1 MNQLANSLFSWFLLL
16 LAVSCTTVETVPPP
30 PPPQQQ
36 VNVDIHNE
44 QLKDLKKRTQ
54 FLEEEIAF
62 LKNELSLIKE
72 KSTET
77 TVNYI
82 LTDSERLAYQESF
95 ELIRQGDYEAA
106 QIAFSN
112 YIKSYQGS
120 AFIDD
125 AKFWLAESFYAQ
137 GNYIKALEIFENIQS
152 QHPKSEKIMESIL
165 KSGFCYYELRNFEK
179 SLTIFKQIIT
189 DYPNSSVSRLATEK
203 LNTIR

>member
-1 MNQLANSLFSWFLLL
+1 MTQLMNTLFSLFFLFLL
-16 LAVSCTTVETVPPP
+16 VGCTSVETVS
-30 PPPQQQ
+30 PPQQI
-36 VNVDIHNE
+36 NIDSLKE
-44 QLKDLKKRTQ
+44 QLKELQKRTQ
-54 FLEEEIAF
+54 FLEEEVTV
-62 LKNELSLIKE
+62 LKSGLSLVKE
-72 KSTET
+72 NITES
-77 TVNYI
+77 TVNDV

-95 ELIRQGDYEAA
+95 ELIRQGNYEAA

-120 AFIDD
+120 SFIDD

-137 GNYIKALEIFENIQS
+137 GNYIKALEIFENIHS

-165 KSGFCYYELRNFEK
+165 KSGFCYYELGNFEK

-203 LNTIR
+203 LNTIK

>member
-1 MNQLANSLFSWFLLL
+1 MTQLMNSLFSFFLLFL
-16 LAVSCTTVETVPPP
+16 VVSCTTVETVS
-30 PPPQQQ
+30 PPQQI
-36 VNVDIHNE
+36 NVDTFKE
-44 QLKDLKKRTQ
+44 QLKDLKKKTQ
-54 FLEEEIAF
+54 LLEEEMNV
-62 LKNELSLIKE
+62 LKNELSLVK
-72 KSTET
+72 KDFTEEINND
-77 TVNYI
+77 V

-120 AFIDD
+120 SFIDD

-152 QHPKSEKIMESIL
+152 QYPKTEKIMESIL
-165 KSGFCYYELRNFEK
+165 KAGFCYYELGNFEK

>member
-16 LAVSCTTVETVPPP
+16 LAVSCTTVETVPP

-120 AFIDD
+120 SFIDD

-152 QHPKSEKIMESIL
+152 QYPKSEKIMESIL
-165 KSGFCYYELRNFEK
+165 KSGFCYYELGNFEK

>member
-1 MNQLANSLFSWFLLL
+1 MTQLMNSLFSFFLLFL
-16 LAVSCTTVETVPPP
+16 VYSCTTVETVS
-30 PPPQQQ
+30 PPPQQI
-36 VNVDIHNE
+36 NVDTFKE
-44 QLKDLKKRTQ
+44 QLKDLKKKTQ
-54 FLEEEIAF
+54 LLEEEMNL
-62 LKNELSLIKE
+62 LKNELSLVK
-72 KSTET
+72 KDFTEEINND
-77 TVNYI
+77 V

-95 ELIRQGDYEAA
+95 ELIRRGDYEAA

-120 AFIDD
+120 SFIDD
-125 AKFWLAESFYAQ
+125 AKFWLAESFYSQ

-152 QHPKSEKIMESIL
+152 QYPKSEKIMESIL
-165 KSGFCYYELRNFEK
+165 KSGFCYYELGNFEK

>member
-1 MNQLANSLFSWFLLL
+1 MFYIY
-16 LAVSCTTVETVPPP
+16 SCTTVETAS
-30 PPPQQQ
+30 PPQQI
-36 VNVDIHNE
+36 NVDTFKE
-44 QLKDLKKRTQ
+44 QLKDLKKKTQ
-54 FLEEEIAF
+54 LLEEEMNV
-62 LKNELSLIKE
+62 LKNELSLVK
-72 KSTET
+72 KDFTEEINND
-77 TVNYI
+77 V

-95 ELIRQGDYEAA
+95 ELIRRGDYEAA

-152 QHPKSEKIMESIL
+152 QYPKSEKIMESIL
-165 KSGFCYYELRNFEK
+165 KSGFCYYELGNFEK

>member
-1 MNQLANSLFSWFLLL
+1 MTQLMNIMFSVFLLL
-16 LAVSCTTVETVPPP
+16 LVAGCTTVETVS
-30 PPPQQQ
+30 PPPQI
-36 VNVDIHNE
+36 NVDGLKE
-44 QLKDLKKRTQ
+44 QLKELQKITQ
-54 FLEEEIAF
+54 VLEEEIIV
-62 LKNELSLIKE
+62 LKSELSLVQENINE
-72 KSTET
+72 N
-77 TVNYI
+77 TVNDV

-179 SLTIFKQIIT
+179 ALTIFKQIIT

>member
-1 MNQLANSLFSWFLLL
+1 MTQLMNSLFSFFLLFL
-16 LAVSCTTVETVPPP
+16 VYSCTTVETVS
-30 PPPQQQ
+30 PPPQQI
-36 VNVDIHNE
+36 NVDTFKE
-44 QLKDLKKRTQ
+44 QLKDLKKKTQ
-54 FLEEEIAF
+54 LLEEEMNL
-62 LKNELSLIKE
+62 LKNELSLVK
-72 KSTET
+72 KDFTEEINND
-77 TVNYI
+77 V

-95 ELIRQGDYEAA
+95 ELIRRGDYEAA

-120 AFIDD
+120 SFIDD
-125 AKFWLAESFYAQ
+125 AKFWLAESFYSQ
-137 GNYIKALEIFENIQS
+137 GNYIKALEIFENIQR

-165 KSGFCYYELRNFEK
+165 KSGFCYYELGNFEK

>member
-1 MNQLANSLFSWFLLL
+1 MTQLMNSLFSFFLLFL
-16 LAVSCTTVETVPPP
+16 VHSCTTVETAS
-30 PPPQQQ
+30 PPQQI
-36 VNVDIHNE
+36 NVDIFKE
-44 QLKDLKKRTQ
+44 QLKDLKKKTQ
-54 FLEEEIAF
+54 LLEEEMNV
-62 LKNELSLIKE
+62 LKNELSLVK
-72 KSTET
+72 KDFTEEINND
-77 TVNYI
+77 VH
-82 LTDSERLAYQESF
+82 TDSERLAYQESF

-120 AFIDD
+120 SFIDD

-152 QHPKSEKIMESIL
+152 QYPKSEKIMESIL
-165 KSGFCYYELRNFEK
+165 KSGFCYYELGNFEK

>member
-1 MNQLANSLFSWFLLL
+1 MTQLVNSLFSLLIIL
-16 LAVSCTTVETVPPP
+16 LVVSCTTVETVSPPE
-30 PPPQQQ
+30 QI
-36 VNVDIHNE
+36 NVDIYKE
-44 QLKDLKKRTQ
+44 QLKDLKKKTQ
-54 FLEEEIAF
+54 FLEEEITL
-62 LKNELSLIKE
+62 LKNELSLVKDKFTE
-72 KSTET
+72 K
-77 TVNYI
+77 TVDYI

>member
-1 MNQLANSLFSWFLLL
+1 MTQLVNSLFSLSLLL
-16 LAVSCTTVETVPPP
+16 LVVSCTTVETVS
-30 PPPQQQ
+30 PPQQI
-36 VNVDIHNE
+36 NVDIYNE

-62 LKNELSLIKE
+62 LKNELSYELSLIKE
-72 KSTET
+72 KFTET

-179 SLTIFKQIIT
+179 ALTIFKQIIT

>member
-1 MNQLANSLFSWFLLL
+1 MTQLVNSLFSLSLLL
-16 LAVSCTTVETVPPP
+16 LVVSCTTIETVS
-30 PPPQQQ
+30 PPQQI
-36 VNVDIHNE
+36 NVDIYNE
-44 QLKDLKKRTQ
+44 QLKNLKKRTQ

-112 YIKSYQGS
+112 YINSYEGS

-179 SLTIFKQIIT
+179 ALTIFKQIIT

>member
-1 MNQLANSLFSWFLLL
+1 MTQLMNTLFSLFFLLL
-16 LAVSCTTVETVPPP
+16 LVVGCTTVETVS
-30 PPPQQQ
+30 PPQQI
-36 VNVDIHNE
+36 NVDSLKE
-44 QLKDLKKRTQ
+44 QLKELQKITQ
-54 FLEEEIAF
+54 VLEEEIIV
-62 LKNELSLIKE
+62 LKSELSLVQENIKE
-72 KSTET
+72 N
-77 TVNYI
+77 TVNDV

-112 YIKSYQGS
+112 YIKSYEGS

-179 SLTIFKQIIT
+179 ALTIFKQIIT

>member
-1 MNQLANSLFSWFLLL
+1 MNSLFSFFLLFL
-16 LAVSCTTVETVPPP
+16 VYSCTTVETVS
-30 PPPQQQ
+30 PPPQQI
-36 VNVDIHNE
+36 NVDTFKE
-44 QLKDLKKRTQ
+44 QLKDLKKKTQ
-54 FLEEEIAF
+54 LLEEEMNL
-62 LKNELSLIKE
+62 LKNELSLVK
-72 KSTET
+72 KDFTEEINND
-77 TVNYI
+77 V

-95 ELIRQGDYEAA
+95 ELIRRGDYEAA

-120 AFIDD
+120 SFIDD
-125 AKFWLAESFYAQ
+125 AKFWLAESFYSQ
-137 GNYIKALEIFENIQS
+137 GNYIKALEIFENIQR

-165 KSGFCYYELRNFEK
+165 KSGFCYYELGNFEK

>member
-1 MNQLANSLFSWFLLL
+1 MTQLMNSLFSFFLLFL
-16 LAVSCTTVETVPPP
+16 VHSCTTVETAS
-30 PPPQQQ
+30 PPQQI
-36 VNVDIHNE
+36 NVDTFKE
-44 QLKDLKKRTQ
+44 QLKDLKKKTQ
-54 FLEEEIAF
+54 LLEEEMNV
-62 LKNELSLIKE
+62 LKNELSLVK
-72 KSTET
+72 KDFTEEINND
-77 TVNYI
+77 VH
-82 LTDSERLAYQESF
+82 TDSERLAYQESF

-120 AFIDD
+120 SFIDD
-125 AKFWLAESFYAQ
+125 ANFWLAESFYAQ

-152 QHPKSEKIMESIL
+152 QYPKSEKIMESIL
-165 KSGFCYYELRNFEK
+165 KSGFCYYELGNFEK

>member
-1 MNQLANSLFSWFLLL
+1 MNSLFSFFLLFL
-16 LAVSCTTVETVPPP
+16 VHSCTTVETAS
-30 PPPQQQ
+30 PPQQI
-36 VNVDIHNE
+36 NVDIFKE
-44 QLKDLKKRTQ
+44 QLKDLKKKTQ
-54 FLEEEIAF
+54 LLEEEMNV
-62 LKNELSLIKE
+62 LKNELSLVK
-72 KSTET
+72 KDFTEEINND
-77 TVNYI
+77 V

-120 AFIDD
+120 SFIDD
-125 AKFWLAESFYAQ
+125 ANFWLAESFYAQ

-152 QHPKSEKIMESIL
+152 QYPKSEKIMESIL
-165 KSGFCYYELRNFEK
+165 KAGFCYYELGNFEK

>member
-1 MNQLANSLFSWFLLL
+1 MTQLMNSLFSFFLLFL
-16 LAVSCTTVETVPPP
+16 VYSCTTVETAL
-30 PPPQQQ
+30 PPQQI
-36 VNVDIHNE
+36 NVDTFKE
-44 QLKDLKKRTQ
+44 QLKDLKKKTQ
-54 FLEEEIAF
+54 LLEEEMNV
-62 LKNELSLIKE
+62 LKNELSLVK
-72 KSTET
+72 KDFTEEINND
-77 TVNYI
+77 V

-120 AFIDD
+120 SFIDD

-152 QHPKSEKIMESIL
+152 QYPKSEKIMESIL
-165 KSGFCYYELRNFEK
+165 KSGFCYYELGNFEK

>member
-1 MNQLANSLFSWFLLL
+1 MNSLFSFFLLFL
-16 LAVSCTTVETVPPP
+16 VHSCTTVETAS
-30 PPPQQQ
+30 PPQQI
-36 VNVDIHNE
+36 NVDIFKE
-44 QLKDLKKRTQ
+44 QLKDLKKKTQ
-54 FLEEEIAF
+54 LLEEEMNV
-62 LKNELSLIKE
+62 LKNELSLVK
-72 KSTET
+72 KDFTEEINND
-77 TVNYI
+77 VH
-82 LTDSERLAYQESF
+82 TDSERLAYQESF

-120 AFIDD
+120 SFIDD
-125 AKFWLAESFYAQ
+125 ANFWLAESFYAQ

-152 QHPKSEKIMESIL
+152 QYPKSEKIMESIL
-165 KSGFCYYELRNFEK
+165 KSGFCYYELGNFEK

>member
-1 MNQLANSLFSWFLLL
+1 MTQLVNCLFSLFLLL
-16 LAVSCTTVETVPPP
+16 LVVSCTTVETVS
-30 PPPQQQ
+30 PPQQI
-36 VNVDIHNE
+36 NVDIYNE
-44 QLKDLKKRTQ
+44 QLKDLKKSTQ
-54 FLEEEIAF
+54 FLEEEIAY

-72 KSTET
+72 KFTET
-77 TVNYI
+77 TINYI

-120 AFIDD
+120 SFIDD
-125 AKFWLAESFYAQ
+125 AKFWLAESFYSQ

-152 QHPKSEKIMESIL
+152 QYPKSEKIMESIL
-165 KSGFCYYELRNFEK
+165 KSGFCYYELGNFEK

-189 DYPNSSVSRLATEK
+189 DYPNSSVSRLAAEK

>member
-1 MNQLANSLFSWFLLL
+1 MTQLVNCLFSLFLLL
-16 LAVSCTTVETVPPP
+16 LVVSCTTVETVS
-30 PPPQQQ
+30 PPQQI
-36 VNVDIHNE
+36 NVDIYNE

-62 LKNELSLIKE
+62 LKNELSYELSLIKE

-112 YIKSYQGS
+112 YIKS
-120 AFIDD
+120 
-125 AKFWLAESFYAQ
+125 
-137 GNYIKALEIFENIQS
+137 
-152 QHPKSEKIMESIL
+152 
-165 KSGFCYYELRNFEK
+165 
-179 SLTIFKQIIT
+179 
-189 DYPNSSVSRLATEK
+189 
-203 LNTIR
+203 

>member
-1 MNQLANSLFSWFLLL
+1 MTQLMNSLFSFFLLFL
-16 LAVSCTTVETVPPP
+16 VYACTTVETA
-30 PPPQQQ
+30 PPPQQI
-36 VNVDIHNE
+36 NVDTFKE
-44 QLKDLKKRTQ
+44 QLKDLKKKTQ
-54 FLEEEIAF
+54 LLEEEMNV
-62 LKNELSLIKE
+62 LKNELSLVK
-72 KSTET
+72 KDFTEEINND
-77 TVNYI
+77 VH
-82 LTDSERLAYQESF
+82 TDSERLAYQESF

-120 AFIDD
+120 SFIDD

-179 SLTIFKQIIT
+179 ALTIFKQIIT

>member
-1 MNQLANSLFSWFLLL
+1 MTQLMNSLFSFFLLFL
-16 LAVSCTTVETVPPP
+16 VYGCTTVETA
-30 PPPQQQ
+30 PPPQQI
-36 VNVDIHNE
+36 NVDTFKE
-44 QLKDLKKRTQ
+44 QLKDLKKKTQ
-54 FLEEEIAF
+54 LLEEEMNL
-62 LKNELSLIKE
+62 LKNELSLVK
-72 KSTET
+72 KDFTEEINND
-77 TVNYI
+77 V

-120 AFIDD
+120 SFIDD
-125 AKFWLAESFYAQ
+125 AKFWLAESFYSQ

-152 QHPKSEKIMESIL
+152 QYPKSEKIMESIL
-165 KSGFCYYELRNFEK
+165 KSGFCYYELGNFEK